1 MSATYLP
8 ERRAASDPLPR
19 ATLCIFRHPQKEGAG
34 GAKSRE
40 SLSTRADGAACASGL
55 PAAAACFARTRRA
68 WPSLFLTTA
77 APPPRSCISA
87 RVARDST
94 PLETTAT
101 PRERR
106 QIGGGG
112 PLSQAP
118 PRARVRQRDTRLP
131 LVWAPTTVFR
141 VRACVCVL
149 CARVLP
155 RFCPAYDVAALA
167 SRSASLKVTTNK
179 RAFFLGLAAIEANVA
194 ATQRDIRN
202 ARVPTL

>member
-1 MSATYLP
+1 MRSP
-8 ERRAASDPLPR
+8 ERVCRR
-19 ATLCIFRHPQKEGAG
+19 
-34 GAKSRE
+34 
-40 SLSTRADGAACASGL
+40 RADGAACASGL

-106 QIGGGG
+106 QIGGG

-141 VRACVCVL
+141 VRACVCV
-149 CARVLP
+149 CGVRACERVLI
-155 RFCPAYDVAALA
+155 RSSSAYDDVAARA

-179 RAFFLGLAAIEANVA
+179 RAFFLGLAAIEADVA